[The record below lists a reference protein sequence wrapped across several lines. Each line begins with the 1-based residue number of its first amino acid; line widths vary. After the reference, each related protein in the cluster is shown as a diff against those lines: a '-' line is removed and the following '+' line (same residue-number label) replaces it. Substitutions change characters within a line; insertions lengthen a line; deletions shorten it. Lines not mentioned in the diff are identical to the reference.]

1 MMLLPLSKK
10 ANCRQSSA
18 FYLTIYFFCL
28 LSSQFIFNCRQSVQM
43 ASPIL
48 PDLDDANLTLADRVF
63 AQIQDAIV
71 KGQLKA
77 GVKMSEAELA
87 ARYGVSRGPLRE
99 ALRRLEARK
108 LLTRIPH
115 VGVRVVELTIDDV
128 LQMYQVREV
137 LEAMA
142 ARLAAEYVTDE
153 QVQGLKHLLQQHQQ
167 QTELQMGKGYY
178 QEEGDFDF
186 HYRIVKA
193 SRNEVLMQMLC
204 GELYHRVRLYRYQ
217 FSVTEGRP
225 QKAFA
230 EHSRIVEAIE
240 ARDAE
245 MAELLMRRHI
255 SSARKNIEANYHKGN
270 TL

>member
-1 MMLLPLSKK
+1 MS
-10 ANCRQSSA
+10 NVEE
-18 FYLTIYFFCL
+18 I
-28 LSSQFIFNCRQSVQM
+28 N
-43 ASPIL
+43 
-48 PDLDDANLTLADRVF
+48 DAVNMTLADRVF
-63 AQIQDAIV
+63 GQIQDAIV
-71 KGQLKA
+71 KGELKS
-77 GVKMSEAELA
+77 GVKMSEAELT

-115 VGVRVVELTIDDV
+115 VGVRVVALTIEDV

-137 LEAMA
+137 LEGMA
-142 ARLAAEYVTDE
+142 ARLAAQHATDE
-153 QVQGLKHLLQQHQQ
+153 EVQSLKQLLQQHQQ
-167 QTELQMGKGYY
+167 QTELQSGKGYY

-225 QKAFA
+225 HKAFA
-230 EHSRIVEAIE
+230 EHSRIIEAIE
-240 ARDAE
+240 SRDGELAE
-245 MAELLMRRHI
+245 FLMRRHI
-255 SSARKNIEANYHKGN
+255 SSARKNIETHYHNKVN
-270 TL
+270 

>member
-1 MMLLPLSKK
+1 MQQAPSSIIESSNE
-10 ANCRQSSA
+10 AN
-18 FYLTIYFFCL
+18 
-28 LSSQFIFNCRQSVQM
+28 M
-43 ASPIL
+43 
-48 PDLDDANLTLADRVF
+48 TLADRVF

-77 GVKMSEAELA
+77 GVKMSEAELTT
-87 ARYGVSRGPLRE
+87 RYGVSRGPLRE

-137 LEAMA
+137 LEGMA
-142 ARLAAEYVTDE
+142 ARLAAEHVTE
-153 QVQGLKHLLQQHQQ
+153 EEVQGLKQLLQQHQQ
-167 QTELQMGKGYY
+167 QTELQTGKGYY

-193 SRNEVLMQMLC
+193 SRNDVLMQMLC

-225 QKAFA
+225 HKAFA
-230 EHSRIVEAIE
+230 EHSRIIEAIE
-240 ARDAE
+240 AKDGE

-255 SSARKNIEANYHKGN
+255 SAARQNIQNHLVGEKR
-270 TL
+270 

>member
-1 MMLLPLSKK
+1 MS
-10 ANCRQSSA
+10 NVEE
-18 FYLTIYFFCL
+18 I
-28 LSSQFIFNCRQSVQM
+28 N
-43 ASPIL
+43 
-48 PDLDDANLTLADRVF
+48 DAVNMTLADRVF
-63 AQIQDAIV
+63 GQIQDAIV
-71 KGQLKA
+71 KGELKS
-77 GVKMSEAELA
+77 GVKMSEAELT

-115 VGVRVVELTIDDV
+115 VGVRVVALTIEDV

-137 LEAMA
+137 LEGMA
-142 ARLAAEYVTDE
+142 ARLAAQNATDE
-153 QVQGLKHLLQQHQQ
+153 EVQGLKQLLQQHQQ
-167 QTELQMGKGYY
+167 QTELQSGKGYY

-225 QKAFA
+225 HKAFA
-230 EHSRIVEAIE
+230 EHSRIIEAIE
-240 ARDAE
+240 SRDGELAE
-245 MAELLMRRHI
+245 FLMRRHI
-255 SSARKNIEANYHKGN
+255 ASARKNVETHYHSKINQQGE
-270 TL
+270 

>member
-1 MMLLPLSKK
+1 MS
-10 ANCRQSSA
+10 NVEE
-18 FYLTIYFFCL
+18 I
-28 LSSQFIFNCRQSVQM
+28 N
-43 ASPIL
+43 
-48 PDLDDANLTLADRVF
+48 DAVNLTLADRVF
-63 AQIQDAIV
+63 GQIQDAIV
-71 KGQLKA
+71 KGELKS
-77 GVKMSEAELA
+77 GVKMSEAELT

-115 VGVRVVELTIDDV
+115 VGVRVVALTIEDV

-137 LEAMA
+137 LEGMA
-142 ARLAAEYVTDE
+142 ARLAAQNATDE
-153 QVQGLKHLLQQHQQ
+153 EVQSLKQLLQQHQQ
-167 QTELQMGKGYY
+167 QTELQTGKGYY

-225 QKAFA
+225 HKAFA
-230 EHSRIVEAIE
+230 EHFRIIEAIE
-240 ARDAE
+240 SRDGELAE
-245 MAELLMRRHI
+245 FLMRRHI
-255 SSARKNIEANYHKGN
+255 SSARHNIQIHYPSQSNQ
-270 TL
+270 LR

>member
-1 MMLLPLSKK
+1 MS
-10 ANCRQSSA
+10 NVEE
-18 FYLTIYFFCL
+18 I
-28 LSSQFIFNCRQSVQM
+28 N
-43 ASPIL
+43 
-48 PDLDDANLTLADRVF
+48 DAVNMTLADRVF
-63 AQIQDAIV
+63 GQIQDAIV
-71 KGQLKA
+71 KGELKS
-77 GVKMSEAELA
+77 GVKMSEAELT

-115 VGVRVVELTIDDV
+115 VGVRVVALTIEDV

-137 LEAMA
+137 LEGMA
-142 ARLAAEYVTDE
+142 ARLAAQHATDE
-153 QVQGLKHLLQQHQQ
+153 EVQSLKQLLQQHQQ
-167 QTELQMGKGYY
+167 QTELQTGKGYY

-225 QKAFA
+225 HKAFA
-230 EHSRIVEAIE
+230 EHSRIIEAIE
-240 ARDAE
+240 SRDGELAE
-245 MAELLMRRHI
+245 FLMRRHI
-255 SSARKNIEANYHKGN
+255 SSARKNIETHYHNKVN
-270 TL
+270 